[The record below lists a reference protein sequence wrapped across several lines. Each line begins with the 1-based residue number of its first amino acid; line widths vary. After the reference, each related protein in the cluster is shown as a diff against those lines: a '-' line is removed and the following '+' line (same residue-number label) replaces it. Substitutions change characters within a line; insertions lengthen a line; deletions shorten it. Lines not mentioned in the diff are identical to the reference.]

1 MEGKWEVPSYMKGNR
16 ETTNLSQ
23 IEIGPFFCDAMPSV
37 NQVQA
42 SFQRAQVMVRGCKNA
57 TVPGVAAV

>member
-1 MEGKWEVPSYMKGNR
+1 MEGKWQVPSFMKGSR
-16 ETTNLSQ
+16 EATNLSQ

-42 SFQRAQVMVRGCKNA
+42 SFQRAHG
-57 TVPGVAAV
+57 